1 MYITKH
7 FQAVEYKILWSVQE
21 GLKPFKFVCV
31 DALTLH
37 LLNEVRVLNLILER
51 LMVLIILLF

>member
-31 DALTLH
+31 DALTLN
-37 LLNEVRVLNLILER
+37 LLNEVRVLNLMER
-51 LMVLIILLF
+51 LMFLIILLF